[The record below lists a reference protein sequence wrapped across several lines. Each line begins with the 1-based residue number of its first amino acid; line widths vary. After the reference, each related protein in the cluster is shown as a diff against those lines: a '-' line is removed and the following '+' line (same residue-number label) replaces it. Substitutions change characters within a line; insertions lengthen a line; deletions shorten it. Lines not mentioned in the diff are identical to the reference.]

1 MAFKYFMQ
9 RKENVLIKEF
19 KKAAQV
25 KVNEK
30 AQGAPAWP
38 KGAEHMEFVCWLW
51 LDITNGFC
59 EGF

>member
-1 MAFKYFMQ
+1 MGFKCFIQ
-9 RKENVLIKEF
+9 KKENVLFKEF

-25 KVNEK
+25 KMHEK

-38 KGAEHMEFVCWLW
+38 KGAGHTEFVCWVW

-59 EGF
+59 ERF